1 MASPDFPKSRASARL
16 SVTRSKT
23 HRPVLDLR
31 RRFRLLVYRVI
42 FRWFPLKHQKVVFD
56 SFWGTEVGCN
66 PYFLYR
72 RLVERGDYLCIWPL
86 TTGAKHRSL
95 LSRNAATTIVT
106 HGSLAHFWHLA
117 TAKYLVTNINPLNEY
132 IKRDGAVVLQT
143 QHGTPLKFMGL
154 DMRPIREH
162 EMNWE
167 HFARRC
173 GTWDYVLSSNPHSSG
188 VWQRAM
194 PYRYEIL
201 ETGYPRNDEAFHYGE
216 EDCDALRREL
226 GIPPGRKVAL
236 YAPTY
241 RAADQIGTALDEA
254 ALAAALGQ
262 DWSLVTR
269 FHYLE
274 RCDKRLPPGVID
286 VSDYPLVNHLFRI
299 VDLLITDYSS
309 VMFDFALFGR
319 PIVLFVPDLEDYR
332 QTRGLYFDVREK
344 GPGFVAETAGE
355 LLQGLRDR
363 VFDQAE
369 NRAKLEAFRDE
380 FCPWDD
386 GGATDRVIARVFA
399 QL

>member
-1 MASPDFPKSRASARL
+1 VPQH
-16 SVTRSKT
+16 T
-23 HRPVLDLR
+23 HRRGAFSLR
-31 RRFRLLVYRVI
+31 RWLWLLLYRVLLVR
-42 FRWFPLKHQKVVFD
+42 FPLCRRKIVFD

-72 RLVERGDYLCIWPL
+72 RLSNQGDFRCIWPL
-86 TTGAKHRSL
+86 TTDAKHRGL
-95 LSRNAATTIVT
+95 LSGHAKTKAVR

-117 TAKYLVTNINPLNEY
+117 TAKYLVTNINPLTEY

-154 DMRPIREH
+154 DMRQTREH

-173 GTWDYVLSSNPHSSG
+173 ATWDYVLSSNPHSST
-188 VWQRAM
+188 VWRRAM
-194 PYRYEIL
+194 PYNYKIL
-201 ETGYPRNDEAFHYGE
+201 ESGYPRNDAAFHYRE
-216 EDCDALRREL
+216 EDRAALRREL

-241 RAADQIGTALDEA
+241 RAADQNKGALDET
-254 ALAAALGQ
+254 ALAAALGG
-262 DWSLVTR
+262 DWTLVTR

-274 RCDKRLPPGVID
+274 RRGKELPSGVID
-286 VSDYPLVNHLFRI
+286 ASDYPLVNHLFRI

-309 VMFDFALFGR
+309 VMFDFALFGK
-319 PIVLFVPDLEDYR
+319 PIVLYVPDLEDYR
-332 QTRGLYFDVREK
+332 RTRGLYFDVCEK

-355 LLQGLRDR
+355 LLQGLRNR
-363 VFDQAE
+363 AFDQAD
-369 NRAKLEAFRDE
+369 NRSKLEAFRDE

-386 GGATDRVIARVFA
+386 GGATDRVIARVFE